1 MNKKELVQA
10 ISHRSK
16 ISKDQAAKVLNEIT
30 SRITEALTKGEEVKI
45 NDFGTF
51 QLAEKKERKG
61 RNPQTGEEITIAASK
76 APQFKAAKVLKDILN
91 EKSFIEKFVSTGKLN
106 EEEASVLTYVF
117 EKSRKAKE
125 AGEDAKEGKLVEV
138 KVIAEKLGME
148 YPEAEMIASRL
159 IGKKILNTK
168 VFTSQIEEVFLRG
181 NYRKYL

>member
-10 ISHRSK
+10 ISHKSK
-16 ISKDQAAKVLNEIT
+16 ISKDQAAKVINEIT
-30 SRITEALTKGEEVKI
+30 AGIAQALTGGEEVKI

-51 QLAEKKERKG
+51 QVTEKKERKG

-76 APQFKAAKVLKDILN
+76 APQFKAAKVLKDIIN
-91 EKSFIEKFVSTGKLN
+91 QKSFIENFLVTGKLN
-106 EEEASVLTYVF
+106 AEEARVLTYVF
-117 EKSRKAKE
+117 EESRKAKE
-125 AGEDAKEGKLVEV
+125 SSEETMRV
-138 KVIAEKLGME
+138 KVAEIAEALEMDFTE
-148 YPEAEMIASRL
+148 TEMIASRL